1 MLGVQSSHFLM
12 AIPLCIFC
20 SLLLKSPLEVDAFMT
35 PSNSLLIRRSSGC
48 SFKHL
53 ETNDRKTFINLASST
68 KREEEDGSGPTLSQ
82 SLLTS
87 ATAALLMTS
96 VLLSTPVNAVAAS
109 FDPSL
114 FNGDYE
120 DPFHPLCERHIDV
133 SADKKSFHYSGTGVG
148 PKSETSVL
156 RGCSAEEQEKYG
168 SRKGAFD
175 GDIEDGNKISAGD
188 GIHEG
193 VWEPAGTILD
203 DKLTGIDRDGIR
215 WNDGNK
221 WVKTSPASN
230 GMDNMGENAGKA
242 FFLAYVGFSL
252 LAGFKELAKRF
263 QKWNE
268 NRT

>member
-1 MLGVQSSHFLM
+1 
-12 AIPLCIFC
+12 
-20 SLLLKSPLEVDAFMT
+20 MT
-35 PSNSLLIRRSSGC
+35 PSNPLLIRRSSGC
-48 SFKHL
+48 SFKHSK
-53 ETNDRKTFINLASST
+53 TNDRNTFTNLASST
-68 KREEEDGSGPTLSQ
+68 KREEEDGSGRTFSQ

-87 ATAALLMTS
+87 ATAAFLMTS

-114 FNGDYE
+114 FNGDYA

-133 SADKKSFHYSGTGVG
+133 SADKKSFHYSGTAVG
-148 PKSETSVL
+148 PKSDTSVL
-156 RGCSAEEQEKYG
+156 RGCSPEEQEKYG
-168 SRKGAFD
+168 LRKGAFD
-175 GDIEDGNKISAGD
+175 GLIIGEDGSKISAGD
-188 GIHEG
+188 GVHEG
-193 VWEPAGTILD
+193 AWEPAGTILD

-230 GMDNMGENAGKA
+230 GMGSMGENAGKA

-263 QKWNE
+263 EKWNE